1 MVEKRI
7 NYSLKN
13 KRIWI
18 VGHNGMVGSA
28 ILRKLKRL
36 NCQIQICQRKDVDL
50 RSQPDVLNWM
60 KKKKTRGNFFSRS
73 ESWRYLC

>member
-60 KKKKTRGNFFSRS
+60 KKKNPR
-73 ESWRYLC
+73 